1 MNIGAILI
9 VMAAAAMVVGAV
21 AFYLSARGRAG
32 VFSLA
37 RTSYGYFTI
46 LISLAGLL
54 LFYYFITG
62 DYSYR
67 YVYEYSSRS
76 LGLFYLISAFWAGQ
90 QGTYLL
96 WLMLLAYLGYY
107 LLKRGGRYTS
117 WAMFFYGLINL
128 FFLLI
133 LMVLSPFE
141 KLPSTPPDGAGLNPL
156 LHDPWMVVHPPIIF
170 IGYAAVALPFVL
182 AMAALARKEY
192 EGLLPKALAP
202 AALGAVALGAGNIMG
217 GFWAYK
223 TLGWGGYWAWDP
235 VENSS
240 FIPWM
245 TTLALIHGFMVEKSR
260 GALRKTNLFMALF
273 TFLLVVYGTF
283 LTRSG
288 VLAEFSVHSF
298 VDLGVNRYLVGFMV
312 GFAIISLGL
321 FAVRFRTVT
330 ASAADLKLTSR
341 DFVLLI
347 SVWLLSLIAIMVLA
361 GTSWPL
367 ITTIFGN
374 PGTVD
379 TVMYTRVTFPLAVVI
394 GLFLGF
400 SPHMIWGGESAG
412 SLVRKVIPSA
422 LAAAVAALVA
432 AFIGVR
438 SFGDLLFI
446 LAVSFALFSNLFALF
461 RYLPGRLGSA
471 GAQVAHLGFALM
483 LLGILGSS
491 AYSSSQK
498 LRIDREA
505 GDGVFGIGI
514 TYKGMAGEITTPN
527 NEIILAI
534 KKGDKEFEARPKLF
548 WSEQMQGLMKK
559 PYIIRS
565 LFYDLYLAPEQIV
578 DLGDQNGIKLHK
590 GESMPLGAYLITF
603 RGYDQQA
610 HAAATKT
617 QFGAVLEVSD
627 STGKT
632 ETITPMQVFEAGKP
646 LAYQDV
652 PLMSGLEGRTVRL
665 EKIMADE
672 KAIQLTVAGL
682 TPRTAPDQL
691 IMEVSKK
698 PTMSILWAGT
708 IIMLLG
714 GILALWRRWG
724 MAEKAA

>member
-1 MNIGAILI
+1 
-9 VMAAAAMVVGAV
+9 MAAAAMLVATV
-21 AFYLSARGRAG
+21 AFYLSARGREG

-37 RTSYGYFTI
+37 RTSYGYFTA
-46 LISLAGLL
+46 LVSLAGLL
-54 LFYYFITG
+54 LFYYFISG

-76 LGLFYLISAFWAGQ
+76 LSFFYLISAFWAGQ

-96 WLMLLAYLGYY
+96 WLWLLAFLGYY
-107 LLKRGGRYTS
+107 LLRRGGQYTS

-133 LMVLSPFE
+133 LLILSPFE
-141 KLPSTPPDGAGLNPL
+141 KLATTPPDGAGLNPL

-170 IGYAAVALPFVL
+170 LGYAAVALPFVL
-182 AMAALARKEY
+182 AMAALMRKEY
-192 EGLLPKALAP
+192 DGFLPKALAP
-202 AALGAVALGAGNIMG
+202 AALGALALGAGNIMG

-245 TTLALIHGFMVEKSR
+245 TTLALVHGFMVEKAR

-273 TFLLVVYGTF
+273 TFLLVIYGTF

-298 VDLGVNRYLVGFMV
+298 VDLGINRYLVGFMV
-312 GFAIISLGL
+312 GFTAFSLGL
-321 FAVRFRTVT
+321 FVLRSRSIA

-341 DFVLLI
+341 DFVLLV

-367 ITTIFGN
+367 ITTIFGK

-379 TVMYTRVTFPLAVVI
+379 TAVYTRVTFPLAVII

-400 SPHMIWGGESAG
+400 APYMVWGGEG
-412 SLVRKVIPSA
+412 IRTLLRKVIPSA
-422 LAAAVAALVA
+422 LAAAIVALIS
-432 AFIGVR
+432 AFAGVR
-438 SFGDLLFI
+438 SFADLLFI
-446 LAVSFALFSNLFALF
+446 FAASLALFSNLFVLF
-461 RYLPGRLGSA
+461 RYLPGRIGSA
-471 GAQVAHLGFALM
+471 GAQVAHFGFALM

-498 LRIDREA
+498 LQIDRGAMA
-505 GDGVFGIGI
+505 GAYGVDL
-514 TYKGMAGEITTPN
+514 TYKGMAGDITSPDN
-527 NEIILAI
+527 QIILAV
-534 KKGDKEFEARPKLF
+534 KEGKKEFEARPKLF
-548 WSEQMQGLMKK
+548 WSEQQQGLMKK

-565 LFYDLYLAPEQIV
+565 LFYDLYLAPEQII

-590 GESMPLGAYLITF
+590 GESIPLGGYMVTF
-603 RGYDQQA
+603 RGFDQQA
-610 HAAATKT
+610 HAAAKVTH
-617 QFGAVLEVSD
+617 FGAILDVTD

-632 ETITPMQVFEAGKP
+632 ETIVPSMIFEAGKP
-646 LAYQDV
+646 LDYQDV
-652 PLMSGLEGRTVRL
+652 PLMAGLDNRMVRL

-682 TPRTAPDQL
+682 TSRTAPDQL
-691 IMEVSKK
+691 VMEVSKK
-698 PTMSILWAGT
+698 PTMNFLWAGT

-714 GILALWRRWG
+714 GLLALIRRWPLT
-724 MAEKAA
+724 EKPAPATQP